1 MKITLHYKLFGAIL
15 TAILVVVIYMSLVM
29 QWSFDRGF
37 LDYVNTVEQE
47 QLKRIAIDL
56 ESHYRENK
64 SWRAFTENHKEMAL
78 LIVANY
84 PEGRQKEH
92 FLEGIRHEK
101 TESAFAHSG
110 PLPVD
115 IPAHFLLRVF
125 LLDEHKNTIFGYDP
139 GKTHPEMMDLT
150 YQNRVVGYL
159 GVHPA
164 KNLSDIHQLVFVKQQ
179 KVAIILVAGAGFF
192 IAVGLSLPIAYRL
205 TRPIR
210 RLALATRDLAS
221 GRYQTRIDVKS
232 TDELGQLSQD
242 FNGLAEILE
251 KNKQARS
258 QWVADI
264 SHELR
269 TPLSILRGKIE
280 ALLDGVYPPTGE
292 MFKSLHR
299 EVLHLGMLVDDLY
312 QLSLSDLG
320 AMSYNRAEVQPCW
333 ALHQAIE
340 MLEPELE
347 GKNQLLETTIDI
359 DDGAFLFADN
369 ERLKQLFTN
378 LLANSSRYT
387 HEGGRIEVNV
397 KQEGKQVVY
406 NIQDTAPGVP
416 GEHLPRLF
424 DRLYRVDSS
433 RSRDLGGA
441 GLGLSIC
448 HNIVK
453 GHNGTI
459 EAKPS
464 PIGGLLIRVCLPLS
478 E

>member
-37 LDYVNTVEQE
+37 LDYVNIVEQD
-47 QLKRIAIDL
+47 QLKRIATDL
-56 ESHYRENK
+56 ESHYREYK
-64 SWRAFTENHKEMAL
+64 SWQAFTGDHKKMAL
-78 LIVANY
+78 LIVDNY

-92 FLEGIRHEK
+92 FLEKIRHEK
-101 TESAFAHSG
+101 IEAEFAHSG
-110 PLPVD
+110 PLPND
-115 IPAHFLLRVF
+115 ISPHFLLRVF
-125 LLDEHKNTIFGYDP
+125 LLDEHKGTVFGYDP
-139 GKTHPEMMDLT
+139 GSAHPEMMELMF
-150 YQNRVVGYL
+150 QNRVVGYL

-164 KNLSDIHQLVFVKQQ
+164 KNLSDIHQLVFVKRQ
-179 KVAIILVAGAGFF
+179 KVALLLVAGAGFL
-192 IAVGLSLPIAYRL
+192 IAAGLSLPVAYRL

-210 RLALATRDLAS
+210 RLAQATRDLAS
-221 GRYQTRIDVKS
+221 GKYQTRIDVKS
-232 TDELGQLSQD
+232 ADELGQLSRD
-242 FNGLAEILE
+242 FNDLAEVLE

-280 ALLDGVYPPTGE
+280 ALQDGVYPPTAE
-292 MFKSLHR
+292 TFKSLHV

-312 QLSLSDLG
+312 QLSLSDVG
-320 AMSYNRAEVQPCW
+320 AMSYHRAEVLPCW
-333 ALHQAIE
+333 ALQKAIE
-340 MLEPELE
+340 MLQSELE
-347 GKNQLLETTIDI
+347 GKNQLLETAIDI
-359 DDGAFLFADN
+359 DADVFLFADN

-378 LLANSSRYT
+378 LLANSIRYT
-387 HEGGRIEVNV
+387 HAGGRIVIQV
-397 KQEGKQVVY
+397 KQEGKHLVFSF
-406 NIQDTAPGVP
+406 QDTAPGVP
-416 GEHLPRLF
+416 GEHLPHLF

-448 HNIVK
+448 YNIVK

-464 PIGGLLIRVCLPLS
+464 PLGGLWVRVYLPLA

>member
-37 LDYVNTVEQE
+37 LVYVNIVVQD
-47 QLKRIAIDL
+47 QLKRIAADL
-56 ESHYRENK
+56 ESHYRELK
-64 SWRAFTENHKEMAL
+64 SWRTFTDDHKKMAL
-78 LIVANY
+78 LIVDNY

-92 FLEGIRHEK
+92 FLEKIRHEK
-101 TESAFAHSG
+101 IEAEFAHSG
-110 PLPVD
+110 LLPID
-115 IPAHFLLRVF
+115 IPPHFLLRVF
-125 LLDEHKNTIFGYDP
+125 FLDEHKETIFGYDP
-139 GKTHPEMMDLT
+139 GDMHPEMMELR

-164 KNLSDIHQLVFVKQQ
+164 KNLSDIHQVVFVKQQ
-179 KVAIILVAGAGFF
+179 KVAFFLVAGAGFL
-192 IAVGLSLPIAYRL
+192 IAAGLSLPFAYRL

-210 RLALATRDLAS
+210 RLAMATRDLAS
-221 GRYQTRIDVKS
+221 GKYQTRIDVKS
-232 TDELGQLSQD
+232 ADELGQLSRD
-242 FNGLAEILE
+242 FNDLAEVLE

-280 ALLDGVYPPTGE
+280 ALQDGVYPPTGE
-292 MFKSLHR
+292 TFKSLHN

-312 QLSLSDLG
+312 QLSLSDVG
-320 AMSYNRAEVQPCW
+320 AMSYHRAEVMPCW
-333 ALHQAIE
+333 ALQKAIE
-340 MLEPELE
+340 MLQSELE
-347 GKNQLLETTIDI
+347 GKKQQLETAIDI
-359 DDGAFLFADN
+359 DADVFLFADN

-378 LLANSSRYT
+378 LLANSIRYT
-387 HEGGRIEVNV
+387 HEGGKIVIQV
-397 KQEGKQVVY
+397 QQEGKQLVF
-406 NIQDTAPGVP
+406 NIKDTAPGVP
-416 GEHLPRLF
+416 GDHLPHLF

-448 HNIVK
+448 YNIVK

-464 PIGGLLIRVCLPLS
+464 PLGGLWVRVCLPLS
-478 E
+478 N